1 MSSIQTL
8 STDQE
13 EEIKSLLAKVG
24 LSGLL
29 DSFLKEKVGSLIFK
43 YVSTVSSLVP

>member
-13 EEIKSLLAKVG
+13 EEINLILAKVG
-24 LSGLL
+24 L
-29 DSFLKEKVGSLIFK
+29 LKEKVGSLIFK
-43 YVSTVSSLVP
+43 YVSTVSFLVP